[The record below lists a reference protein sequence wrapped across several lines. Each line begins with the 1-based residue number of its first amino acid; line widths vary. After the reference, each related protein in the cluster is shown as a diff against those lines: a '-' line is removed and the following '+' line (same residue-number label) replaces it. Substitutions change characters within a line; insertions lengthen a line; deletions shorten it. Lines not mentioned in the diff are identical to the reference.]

1 MKYCEE
7 YAALLDPF
15 VDGEL
20 PPAETERVRAHLA
33 VCPGCRG
40 YVDDALAIRAGLSDV
55 EDTVVPEGF
64 AEDVMERVR
73 EDTGRSAKTVEL
85 KRRSIRR
92 WTGALAALAACCA
105 LVILVRT
112 RGSVGS
118 GSAMTAAADLNGDTE
133 TAVTFVAGP
142 GADPGAAADDAGEG
156 EECRITPRMA
166 PAETPMNAEEQRAER
181 AENGSTAGK
190 EDALECDNTIVGT
203 AGGEGYDTGAAAMPA
218 QVGGTAE
225 AAPESGKASEMLSGA
240 PPLLLTGEEAGVLL
254 DGFTPVWEDA
264 VSSCYNLDAGEYRA
278 LLEALGRP
286 AEIQETEEGTF
297 SVVVK
302 WDLE

>member
-7 YAALLDPF
+7 YTALLDLF

-20 PPAETERVRAHLA
+20 PLAEMERVRAHLA

-64 AEDVMERVR
+64 AGSVMERVR
-73 EDTGRSAKTVEL
+73 RDAGRSAKTVEL
-85 KRRSIRR
+85 KRRSVRR

-112 RGSVGS
+112 GGSVKS
-118 GSAMTAAADLNGDTE
+118 GSVMTAAADLNGDME
-133 TAVTFVAGP
+133 TAATFAAGP
-142 GADPGAAADDAGEG
+142 GADPGAAAYDAGESG
-156 EECRITPRMA
+156 ECGIMPRMA
-166 PAETPMNAEEQRAER
+166 PAESFMNAEGQR
-181 AENGSTAGK
+181 AENGATAGK
-190 EDALECDNTIVGT
+190 EDTSEYDNTIGGT
-203 AGGEGYDTGAAAMPA
+203 AGGEGYDASAAGSPVQTEDA
-218 QVGGTAE
+218 AE
-225 AAPESGKASEMLSGA
+225 AAPESGKASEMLGGA
-240 PPLLLTGEEAGVLL
+240 PPLLLTGGEARELL
-254 DGFTPVWEDA
+254 DGFSPVWEDA

-286 AEIQETEEGTF
+286 AEIRETEEGTF
-297 SVVVK
+297 SVLVK